1 MRLGSEITRLGPIL
15 AVLGTCTMLVG
26 VTAALLQSDAKRL
39 LAYHSVSQMGYI
51 ILGLGIGLYLGQDG
65 GLGLLGAIYHIVN
78 HALFK
83 AALFLGVG
91 VIYIHTKETN
101 LYNLGGL
108 WRRFPVTAVL
118 MFLAVLGITGAPGLN
133 GYASKTLLHH
143 AVSLAAETGTPW
155 VIWVEG
161 LFLLVGVGTAASF
174 SKLYYLIFLGK
185 PTKIKVSDDGSPR
198 LQLAMGLLAAVMVV
212 IGLRPELFL
221 NAAVIP
227 AARVLG
233 IGNAADTLVGLS
245 FWNLGDV
252 TGMLITLALG
262 MLVCWGGL
270 RSGVFHWQPP
280 IWLTLEGLGKLAG
293 MGISVLW
300 RMGTEFYRFVVTTVR
315 DVGRA
320 MGSRLFS
327 AFRRFD
333 QSRSGTIGGV
343 TLMGISADAAL
354 LIITLA
360 LLIVWYTLI
369 NLGLPT
375 LRLSSFLV
383 Q

>member
-233 IGNAADTLVGLS
+233 IGNAADTLVGFS

-262 MLVCWGGL
+262 MLVCWAGL

>member
-1 MRLGSEITRLGPIL
+1 M
-15 AVLGTCTMLVG
+15 
-26 VTAALLQSDAKRL
+26 
-39 LAYHSVSQMGYI
+39 
-51 ILGLGIGLYLGQDG
+51 
-65 GLGLLGAIYHIVN
+65 
-78 HALFK
+78 
-83 AALFLGVG
+83 
-91 VIYIHTKETN
+91 
-101 LYNLGGL
+101 
-108 WRRFPVTAVL
+108 
-118 MFLAVLGITGAPGLN
+118 
-133 GYASKTLLHH
+133 
-143 AVSLAAETGTPW
+143 
-155 VIWVEG
+155 
-161 LFLLVGVGTAASF
+161 LVGVGTAASF

-221 NAAVIP
+221 NAAVVP

-375 LRLSSFLV
+375 LDCPLSWSSR
-383 Q
+383 